1 LTTLANE
8 EVKYEVIL
16 LDATG
21 KNGREIFEVTGVPQ
35 STSND
40 FLRKESWKKWW
51 EEVYCEDK
59 ASQQL
64 LCATAEEGDIVPV
77 SDGEEAKIE
86 ALVPEISKQL
96 EEDCL
101 STDKHIASLA
111 KRLRTAQRTNSQLR
125 KSLNGI
131 VDDNSPEL
139 KEVGEILVRNL
150 EGKFY
155 KFNPPPYV
163 NPAAITAEILFSD
176 LQIGKISEYWNT
188 EIAKKTLKY
197 YGQEVLREIIAANP
211 ERIIFASLGDICE
224 CMLKHGIQSAVS
236 TDTSNAE
243 QMANAIESIWWDVL
257 APLIELGIPMEI
269 VGVQGNHLS
278 STGKGMD
285 MFKAG
290 RYGYDYVMYKAWE
303 NMVELIQAPHV
314 TFNIP
319 EGNFATYEIYGELT
333 VAEHGYEAKGSSEA
347 ALMALRTKR
356 AANLKRYVHR
366 LVVGDM
372 HHYCNY
378 DNGNIILNGAFF
390 GVAYDAIEFS
400 GIMGYHA
407 IPAQVIALHEPITG
421 VGQNT
426 VKEIKVIKVAKG
438 Y

>member
-1 LTTLANE
+1 MTTLANDDI
-8 EVKYEVIL
+8 KYEVIL

-21 KNGREIFEVTGVPQ
+21 KNGREIFEATSIPQ

-51 EEVYCEDK
+51 DEIYCEDK

-64 LCATAEEGDIVPV
+64 QAVTGEEDIVVVSEEEV
-77 SDGEEAKIE
+77 SDKTESP
-86 ALVPEISKQL
+86 VPEESLQL

-131 VDDNSPEL
+131 VDDTSPEIE
-139 KEVGEILVRNL
+139 EVGKILVRNL

-155 KFNPPPYV
+155 KFTPPPYV
-163 NPAAITAEILFSD
+163 VPSVITAEILFSD

-197 YGQEVLREIIAANP
+197 YGQEVLREIIEANP

-243 QMANAIESIWWDVL
+243 QMANAIECIWWDVL

-333 VAEHGYEAKGSSEA
+333 VAEHGYESKGSSEA

-356 AANLKRYVHR
+356 ATNLKRYVHR

-407 IPAQVIALHEPITG
+407 IPAQVITLHEPVTG

>member
-1 LTTLANE
+1 MVDHKAIIDYKIANPE
-8 EVKYEVIL
+8 EVSRRIARVI
-16 LDATG
+16 G
-21 KNGREIFEVTGVPQ
+21 CSK
-35 STSND
+35 STVNNVWAAYQEGLQNNNSD
-40 FLRKESWKKWW
+40 L
-51 EEVYCEDK
+51 EEVV
-59 ASQQL
+59 
-64 LCATAEEGDIVPV
+64 DI
-77 SDGEEAKIE
+77 E
-86 ALVPEISKQL
+86 L
-96 EEDCL
+96 EEECL

-131 VDDNSPEL
+131 VDDSSPEL

-150 EGKFY
+150 AGKFY
-155 KFNPPPYV
+155 T
-163 NPAAITAEILFSD
+163 AAKPKLKSLCATRTVEILFSD
-176 LQIGKISEYWNT
+176 LQIGKISEHWNT
-188 EIAKKTLKY
+188 EIAKKALKY
-197 YGQEVLREIIAANP
+197 YGQEVLREVVAANP

-224 CMLKHGIQSAVS
+224 CMLKHGVQSAVS

-243 QMANAIESIWWDVL
+243 QMANAIECIWWDVL
-257 APLIELGIPMEI
+257 APLIDLGIPMEV

-290 RYGYDYVMYKAWE
+290 RYGYDFVMYKAWE
-303 NMVELIQAPHV
+303 NMTKLIKADHV

-319 EGNFATYEIYGELT
+319 EGNFATYEIYGKLT
-333 VAEHGYEAKGSSEA
+333 VAEHGYESKGSTEV

-356 AANLKRYVHR
+356 ATNLQRYVHR

-390 GVAYDAIEFS
+390 GVAYDAIEYS

-407 IPAQVIALHEPITG
+407 VPAQVIAIHEPTTG

-426 VKEIKVIKVAKG
+426 VVEVKTIQIAKG